1 MYIYPNLNLYFMV
14 IAVNTR
20 LLLKGKL
27 EGIGWFTLETLKRM
41 TVNHP
46 EHQFIFI
53 FDRPYHSDYIFSE
66 NITPV
71 VIGPPARH
79 PFLWYLWFEFRIP
92 KVLKKHRADLFL
104 SPDGYLS
111 LRTKVPQLA
120 VIHDINFVH
129 RPADLPWLKAKYY
142 NYYFKKF
149 AQVAKRIA
157 TVSFYSKED
166 ITRSFKVD
174 FEKIDVV
181 YDGINQ
187 VFIPTSEAEQKSIR
201 EKYSGGNPYFLF
213 VGALHPRKNICGLLN
228 AFDAFKSVDTNGV
241 KLLIVGGEMHKTGEI
256 FETYENMR
264 FKNDVVFTGRVLT
277 SELHQIFGGALA
289 LTFVPYFEG
298 FGIPVVEAMSAGVPV
313 ICSNTTSIPE
323 VGGSAVLYADP
334 CKIEQITEA
343 MIKMADSKELRDELV
358 VKGMVQKNKFSWDET
373 ARLLW
378 MSVERA
384 LQ

>member
-1 MYIYPNLNLYFMV
+1 MK

-41 TVNHP
+41 TRNHP
-46 EHQFIFI
+46 EHEFIFI
-53 FDRPYHSDYIFSE
+53 FDRPFDKDYIFSE

-71 VIGPPARH
+71 VIGPQARH
-79 PFLWYLWFEFRIP
+79 PFLFYVWFEFQIP
-92 KVLKKHRADLFL
+92 RVLKKYKADLFL

-129 RPADLPWLKAKYY
+129 RPGDLPWLIAKYY
-142 NYYFKKF
+142 NYFFPKF
-149 AQVAKRIA
+149 ARIAKRIS
-157 TVSFYSKED
+157 TVSYYSKED

-174 FEKIDVV
+174 YDKIDVV

-187 VFIPTSEAEQKSIR
+187 IFEAISEE
-201 EKYSGGNPYFLF
+201 EKNVVRKKYTAGSEYFLF
-213 VGALHPRKNICGLLN
+213 VGALHPRKNVSGLLK
-228 AFDAFKSVDTNGV
+228 AFDAFKTVTTNNI
-241 KLLIVGGEMHKTGEI
+241 KLVIVGGEMHKTGEI
-256 FETYENMR
+256 FDTYENLR
-264 FKNDVVFTGRVLT
+264 FKNDVVFTGRV
-277 SELHQIFGGALA
+277 SSPDLHDIFGAALA
-289 LTFVPYFEG
+289 LTFIPFFEG
-298 FGIPVVEAMSAGVPV
+298 FGIPIVEAMSAGVPV

-323 VGGSAVLYADP
+323 VGGNAVLYADP
-334 CKIEQITEA
+334 ININQITDA
-343 MIKMADSKELRDELV
+343 MLKLVGDAELRKSLIK
-358 VKGMVQKNKFSWDET
+358 KGFKQKDKFSWDET

-378 MSVERA
+378 MSIERA